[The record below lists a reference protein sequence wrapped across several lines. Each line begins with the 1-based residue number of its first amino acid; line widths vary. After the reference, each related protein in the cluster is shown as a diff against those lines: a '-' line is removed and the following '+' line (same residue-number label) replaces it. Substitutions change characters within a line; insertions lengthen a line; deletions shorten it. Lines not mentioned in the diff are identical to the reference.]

1 MDPAVAAAEK
11 LDAYPGDFA
20 ACLQIDNDG
29 RNGAVML
36 FDRNVFALA
45 GYPEEG
51 GGCVPG
57 RDAAD
62 NAVGKLARLAVTIQ
76 GAGRVISLTRY
87 DIAFA
92 FGKVGVLS
100 ERGPHRRQR
109 AQEVRKE

>member
-51 GGCVPG
+51 GGCDPG

-76 GAGRVISLTRY
+76 GAGRVISLTRTT
-87 DIAFA
+87 
-92 FGKVGVLS
+92 
-100 ERGPHRRQR
+100 
-109 AQEVRKE
+109 